1 MQGVVIGQGIF
12 NFARRDQRGCLE
24 LARDRDQCCSRATV
38 SCSWAMRTRQPE
50 DETWTIIIC
59 WGGRAR
65 ALPRSKIDTTIIK
78 TAKAPGRGRQRSA
91 ASASSCGR
99 LRITTA
105 QAASY
110 SWAAWCRLG
119 GPETDTG
126 SATGANQQRSPPPA
140 SSPRSDWL
148 SSTQAENG
156 SAGASRPVGQPNLAV
171 GGLVCPA
178 IVTSRL
184 GSLTNSQRHLDWAC
198 LKVPFFAFV
207 ALLLCSFRTKAGEGL
222 CWSSFNIL
230 EVSTFDSSKEREI
243 HHQAPPL
250 SPTVFF
256 FGRFLSSSPS
266 LHFTSRLFRRT
277 SLTTKLP

>member
-12 NFARRDQRGCLE
+12 NFTRRDLRGCLE
-24 LARDRDQCCSRATV
+24 LARDRDQCCSRATM

-91 ASASSCGR
+91 A
-99 LRITTA
+99 TTA
-105 QAASY
+105 QVASY

-126 SATGANQQRSPPPA
+126 SATGANQQRSPPPPPA
-140 SSPRSDWL
+140 SSPHSDWL
-148 SSTQAENG
+148 SSTQAENA

-178 IVTSRL
+178 TVTSRL
-184 GSLTNSQRHLDWAC
+184 GSLTNSQ
-198 LKVPFFAFV
+198 
-207 ALLLCSFRTKAGEGL
+207 
-222 CWSSFNIL
+222 
-230 EVSTFDSSKEREI
+230 
-243 HHQAPPL
+243 
-250 SPTVFF
+250 
-256 FGRFLSSSPS
+256 
-266 LHFTSRLFRRT
+266 
-277 SLTTKLP
+277 